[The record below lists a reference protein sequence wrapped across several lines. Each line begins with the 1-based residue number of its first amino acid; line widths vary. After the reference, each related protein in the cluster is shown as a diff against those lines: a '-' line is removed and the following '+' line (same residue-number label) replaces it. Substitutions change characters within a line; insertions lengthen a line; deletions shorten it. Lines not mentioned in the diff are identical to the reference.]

1 MDVKRILSIF
11 LFLFA
16 AGSIVATGCKPQ
28 YVRGTEKK
36 DLDEAA
42 MSMRLDRKDLNKM
55 YNDTIDKMMNSSVVR
70 QWERQAAQGSAAV
83 VAIFPMRNETN
94 EDIELDALLSKFE
107 TDLVNQSAADV
118 VSHENQ
124 PELIAEIKRQQSDAY
139 NPRRLSQYGQQLGA
153 QFFVTGKVYGVREQ
167 VKKEKRQQ
175 YFMFVQVINVET
187 GAVKFQNEAKVTKGF
202 VK

>member
-1 MDVKRILSIF
+1 MNVKRTLSIF

-42 MSMRLDRKDLNKM
+42 MSMRLDRKDIEKM

-70 QWERQAAQGSAAV
+70 QWERQAAQGPAPV

-94 EDIELDALLSKFE
+94 EDVELDALLSKFE

-187 GAVKFQNEAKVTKGF
+187 GAVKFQNEAEVTKGF
-202 VK
+202 VR